1 MTRFLIS
8 APDACNPDP
17 CENGMCSISGDFY
30 SCSCDPGY
38 EGENCDIGNDINL
51 ALYVPWEYLGEN

>member
-1 MTRFLIS
+1 MTSFLIS

-17 CENGMCSISGDFY
+17 CENGICSISGDFY

-51 ALYVPWEYLGEN
+51 ALYVP